1 MVLSTST
8 RRKVVAHTI
17 FVTGGTGFIGSAFV
31 PHAIEAGYNVQVLTR
46 SEKSTDRIRGMKA
59 EPIIGDLNI
68 PGHWQ
73 DIAAKAQIALHLAQ
87 PETYGERVTQKRAE
101 KFRDQRLKMDAN
113 LLDCLQAAHRILYVG
128 GTSYYGDQGL
138 NFVDEDTTPKPN
150 GWGPYIAPAIEALA
164 GYVKRGLPIIEAFP
178 SWVYGTGSWFAEYQL
193 EPMAAR
199 KTLISLMGAQ
209 PTISVVHVEDVAR
222 ALLHLIDHGEVGKR
236 YFITDDRPVHPSDLV
251 RIAAQALDV
260 PVRMRRV
267 PIFLVRLFVGPII
280 ADSMTTHA
288 LLSNHRLKET
298 GFTFNYPTS
307 DEGVPDAIQR
317 WQKSKAKS

>member
-1 MVLSTST
+1 VT
-8 RRKVVAHTI
+8 HTI

-31 PHAIEAGYNVQVLTR
+31 PHAIEAGYSVQVLTR
-46 SEKSTDRIRGMKA
+46 FEKSTDRIRGMKA

-68 PGHWQ
+68 PGSWQ
-73 DIAAKAQIALHLAQ
+73 VAAAKAHVVIHLAQ

-101 KFRDQRLKMDAN
+101 KFRDQRLRMDAN
-113 LLDCLQAAHRILYVG
+113 LLDCLQSVRRVIYVG

-138 NFVDEDTTPKPN
+138 GFVDEDTKPNPN

-164 GYVKRGLPIIEAFP
+164 TYVKRGLPIVEAFP
-178 SWVYGTGSWFAEYQL
+178 SWVYGPGSWFAEYQI
-193 EPMAAR
+193 EPMIAQ
-199 KTLISLMGAQ
+199 KPLTSMMGTQ

-236 YFITDDRPVHPSDLV
+236 YFVTDDRPVHPKELV
-251 RIAAQALDV
+251 RIAAEFLDV

-267 PIFLVRLFVGPII
+267 PLFLVRLFVGPII

-288 LLSNHRLKET
+288 LLSNKRLKQT
-298 GFTFNYPTS
+298 GFVFDYPTS
-307 DEGVPDAIQR
+307 DEGVPDAIRR
-317 WQKSKAKS
+317 WQKLKAKS